1 MIKLEF
7 TGDKPFISAKGV
19 RFVKGKPDKYIYIP
33 SAVKLYQLVKDPA
46 NWHGNHLEFDYPKQ
60 MLHDAQMLEVITK
73 NDAKLIE
80 NVEGQ
85 LAAYDSR
92 TDELIE
98 QIAVSPQF
106 DERER
111 DAYINNIKLMRPY
124 KRQRACN
131 KILYHLLI
139 KSIVAEIMKKEIN
152 VIETP
157 PTKAFYHLIDSIKGE
172 LVGRRLS
179 SCVTVTLEDK
189 GEIGVL
195 RLDTNVCPI

>member
-7 TGDKPFISAKGV
+7 TGDKPFISPKGV
-19 RFVKGKPDKYIYIP
+19 QFVKGKPDKYIYIP

-80 NVEGQ
+80 KVERI
-85 LAAYDSR
+85 LEEYDR
-92 TDELIE
+92 RNEELIE
-98 QIAVSPQF
+98 QIRLSPQY

-111 DAYINNIKLMRPY
+111 EIFINNIKAMHPY
-124 KRQRACN
+124 KRQRECN

-139 KSIVAEIMKKEIN
+139 KSIVGEIMKKEIN

-157 PTKAFYHLIDSIKGE
+157 PTRAFYHLIDSIKGE
-172 LVGRRLS
+172 LVGKKLS
-179 SCVTVTLEDK
+179 SCVTVSVEDK

>member
-33 SAVKLYQLVKDPA
+33 SAVKLYQLMKDPA
-46 NWHGNHLEFDYPKQ
+46 NWHGNKLAFDYPKQ
-60 MLHDAQMLEVITK
+60 MLHDAQMLEVITT
-73 NDAKLIE
+73 NDDKLIQGVRE
-80 NVEGQ
+80 Q
-85 LAAYDSR
+85 LANYDSR
-92 TDELIE
+92 SEELIE
-98 QIAVSPQF
+98 QITVSPQF

-111 DAYINNIKLMRPY
+111 EVYINNIKLMQPY
-124 KRQRACN
+124 RRQRACN
-131 KILYHLLI
+131 KILYHMLI
-139 KSIVAEIMKKEIN
+139 KSIVKEIMKKEIQ

-172 LVGRRLS
+172 LIGRRLS
-179 SCVTVTLEDK
+179 SCVTVTVEDK

>member
-7 TGDKPFISAKGV
+7 TGDKPFISPKGV
-19 RFVKGKPDKYIYIP
+19 QFVNGKPDKYIYIP
-33 SAVKLYQLVKDPA
+33 SAVKLYQLVKDPS

-73 NDAKLIE
+73 NDTKLIE
-80 NVEGQ
+80 KVEGR
-85 LAAYDSR
+85 LEEYDR
-92 TDELIE
+92 RNEELIE
-98 QIAVSPQF
+98 QIRVSPQF
-106 DERER
+106 GEYEREVF
-111 DAYINNIKLMRPY
+111 IKNIQAMHPY
-124 KRQRACN
+124 KRQRECN

-152 VIETP
+152 IIETP
-157 PTKAFYHLIDSIKGE
+157 PTRAFYHLVDSIRGE
-172 LVGRRLS
+172 LVGRKLS
-179 SCVTVTLEDK
+179 SCVTVSIEDK